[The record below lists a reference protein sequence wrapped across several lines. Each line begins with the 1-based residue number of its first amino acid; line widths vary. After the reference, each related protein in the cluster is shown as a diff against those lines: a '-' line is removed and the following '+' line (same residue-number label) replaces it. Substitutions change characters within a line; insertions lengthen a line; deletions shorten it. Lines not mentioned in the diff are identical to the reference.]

1 MTHRVYF
8 FLLLTIGINVWFLSQ
23 LWGKVSVAQING
35 TAIAKVTEMSGQVM
49 IRPLSQSEWRPLNFN
64 TGLRIGDMVFVGEK
78 SKLVYTYQRERAN
91 ITIGSNSMFEVTR
104 TPSISSKIF
113 RTFYKTR
120 SIGERKIE
128 KGQSL
133 GLRKNR
139 LYVRMEMSPN
149 VAQNDSNSEPD
160 KQDEE
165 GEAGGGASFKVE
177 RVAKPIRILQPV
189 GDLSIVSQFG
199 SVTFPVQ
206 LEQPPT
212 VKKIYGYLWKK
223 EGGARPVWSGLVEG
237 HSFSEVNV
245 PAPGE
250 YVFQAM
256 AEDDE
261 FVSPLIHV
269 SLKNQQREN
278 LKSILDKEFDV
289 GKFEGKRVLVL
300 R

>member
-1 MTHRVYF
+1 MSIRVYL
-8 FLLLTIGINVWFLSQ
+8 FLVLTISINIWFLSQ
-23 LWGKVSVAQING
+23 LWGKVSVAKGEG
-35 TAIAKVTEMSGQVM
+35 TAVAKVKEMSGTVM
-49 IRPLSQSEWRPLNFN
+49 IRPLTQSEWRPLNFD
-64 TGLRIGDMVFVGEK
+64 TGLRVGDMVYVPEK
-78 SKLVYTYQRERAN
+78 SKLVYTYQREKAN
-91 ITIGSNSMFEVTR
+91 ITIGSNSLFEVTR

-128 KGQSL
+128 KGQSA

-149 VAQNDSNSEPD
+149 VAQNDSTSDPE
-160 KQDEE
+160 KQDEDSE
-165 GEAGGGASFKVE
+165 SGGGAAFKIE

-189 GDLSIVSQFG
+189 GDMNIVSQHG

-206 LEQPPT
+206 LEKPPA

-223 EGGARPVWSGLVEG
+223 DGAARPVWTGLVEG
-237 HSFSEVNV
+237 HSFSEVTV

-261 FVSPLIHV
+261 YVSPLIYITLRSAV
-269 SLKNQQREN
+269 SESY
-278 LKSILDKEFDV
+278 KSILDKEFEIE
-289 GKFEGKRVLVL
+289 KFEGKRVLVL